1 MEIIQV
7 RKSKARGSLNTN
19 FNAIYHVASL
29 VPKDDMKPVY
39 QYIYSTGKEI
49 VSTDSRSLHT
59 AKVEM
64 QPGFYLVVICT
75 NRLVLLHYE
84 GEKIE
89 GLTFPNYEL
98 VIPKDY
104 ESYSKKEI
112 DFHPSIGGTGPSK
125 AYTNIIRHITR
136 KQITIDFGRLRTF
149 TGQWDFYC
157 NNDESVTDIWK
168 PFVFISKDQSRFA
181 LIMPMQIREQ

>member
-1 MEIIQV
+1 MEIIKV
-7 RKSKARGSLNTN
+7 RKSKGKRSLNTN

-29 VPKDDMKPVY
+29 CPKDDMKPVF
-39 QYIYSTGKEI
+39 QYVYSTGKEI

-64 QPGFYLVVICT
+64 KPGFYMVVICT

-89 GLTFPNYEL
+89 GLTFPSYET

-104 ESYSKKEI
+104 ESYAKKEI
-112 DFHPSIGGTGPSK
+112 DFYPSIGGTGHSK
-125 AYTNIIRHITR
+125 AYTNIIRHIGR
-136 KQITIDFGRLRTF
+136 KQLTIDFGRLKTF

-157 NNDESVTDIWK
+157 DNSEYDINIMK
-168 PFVFISKDQSRFA
+168 PFVFVSKDKLCFA
-181 LIMPMQIREQ
+181 LIMPMQIRES